1 MVDGA
6 TKAMSKTLDS
16 ILAAPPLQRIT
27 PAAREAI
34 ASVSALAAQQ
44 AADLPASAS
53 PFEPAPETPER
64 FNFSFS
70 LDTEDR
76 IFDVASARSLLG
88 EVTKSGGVFKATIHF

>member
-1 MVDGA
+1 
-6 TKAMSKTLDS
+6 MSKTLDS
-16 ILAAPPLQRIT
+16 ILAAPPLTQLPGVPRVS
-27 PAAREAI
+27 PGAQEAM
-34 ASVSALAAQQ
+34 ASVAALAAQQ

-64 FNFSFS
+64 FSFSFS

>member
-1 MVDGA
+1 
-6 TKAMSKTLDS
+6 MSKTLDS
-16 ILAAPPLQRIT
+16 ILATPPLTKLPGVPRVSPGAQ
-27 PAAREAI
+27 EAM

-64 FNFSFS
+64 FSFSFS